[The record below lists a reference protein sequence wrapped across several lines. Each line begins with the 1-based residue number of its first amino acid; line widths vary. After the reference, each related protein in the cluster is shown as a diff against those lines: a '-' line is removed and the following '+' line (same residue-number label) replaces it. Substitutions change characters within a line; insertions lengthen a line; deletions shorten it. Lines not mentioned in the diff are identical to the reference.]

1 MNDTKYIGLWMFIKL
16 RPPRQFW
23 TTGKLVMESVLE
35 TKAATILQFVG
46 GLRGRSKRRLQE
58 CGDTSGYLC
67 GTLPCFLP
75 GFAGQREWSLR
86 WRVSRWRVR
95 WRPSL

>member
-16 RPPRQFW
+16 RCPRQFW

-86 WRVSRWRVR
+86 WRVSR
-95 WRPSL
+95 